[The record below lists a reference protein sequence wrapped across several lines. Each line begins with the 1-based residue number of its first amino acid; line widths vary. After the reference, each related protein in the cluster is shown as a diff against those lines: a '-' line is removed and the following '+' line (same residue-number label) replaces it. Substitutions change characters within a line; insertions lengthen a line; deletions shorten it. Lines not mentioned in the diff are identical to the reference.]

1 MLIFIFTL
9 LLQNRIYL
17 LTKNDFMKKKILA
30 IDDEKSIRF
39 IIENTFNKDF
49 EVTTLNNGMDALI
62 YLQSGNLPDIIICD
76 VEMPVLNGFE
86 FIRRIRESGFFEE
99 IPLIMLSGKEESANK
114 IKCFEM
120 GADDYVLKPFNP
132 KELIA
137 RIKRRLE
144 IIDRFTQRR
153 GF

>member
-1 MLIFIFTL
+1 
-9 LLQNRIYL
+9 
-17 LTKNDFMKKKILA
+17 MKKKILA

-49 EVTTLNNGMDALI
+49 EVTSISNGMDALF
-62 YLQSGNLPDIIICD
+62 YLQTGNLPDVIICD

-86 FIRRIRESGFFEE
+86 FIRRIRESGFFDE
-99 IPLIMLSGKEESANK
+99 IPLIMLSGKEESADK

-120 GADDYVLKPFNP
+120 GADDYVLNKFNP

-144 IIDRFTQRR
+144 FKELYSQRR
-153 GF
+153 GN

>member
-1 MLIFIFTL
+1 
-9 LLQNRIYL
+9 
-17 LTKNDFMKKKILA
+17 MKKKILA

-49 EVTTLNNGMDALI
+49 EVVTLNNGMDALF

-99 IPLIMLSGKEESANK
+99 IPLIMLSGKEESADK

-144 IIDRFTQRR
+144 TIDRYTQRR
-153 GF
+153 GT

>member
-1 MLIFIFTL
+1 
-9 LLQNRIYL
+9 
-17 LTKNDFMKKKILA
+17 MKKKILA
-30 IDDEKSIRF
+30 LDDEKSIRF

-49 EVTTLNNGMDALI
+49 EVTTMNNGMDALF
-62 YLQSGNLPDIIICD
+62 YLQSGNLPDVIICD

-99 IPLIMLSGKEESANK
+99 IPLIMLSGKEESADK

-144 IIDRFTQRR
+144 SKEQYSQRR
-153 GF
+153 GS

>member
-1 MLIFIFTL
+1 
-9 LLQNRIYL
+9 
-17 LTKNDFMKKKILA
+17 MKKKILA

-49 EVTTLNNGMDALI
+49 EVTSIGNGMDALF
-62 YLQSGNLPDIIICD
+62 YLQTGNLPDVIICD

-86 FIRRIRESGFFEE
+86 FIRRIRESGFFDE
-99 IPLIMLSGKEESANK
+99 IPLIMLSGKEESADK

-144 IIDRFTQRR
+144 FKELYSQRR
-153 GF
+153 GN

>member
-1 MLIFIFTL
+1 
-9 LLQNRIYL
+9 
-17 LTKNDFMKKKILA
+17 MKKKILA

-49 EVTTLNNGMDALI
+49 DIKTLSNGMDALF
-62 YLQSGNLPDIIICD
+62 YMQSGNLPDVIICD

-86 FIRRIRESGFFEE
+86 FIRRVRESGFFEE
-99 IPLIMLSGKEESANK
+99 IPLIMLSGKEESADK

-132 KELIA
+132 KELIV

-144 IIDRFTQRR
+144 SKELYTQRR
-153 GF
+153 GV

>member
-1 MLIFIFTL
+1 M
-9 LLQNRIYL
+9 R
-17 LTKNDFMKKKILA
+17 KKILA

-49 EVTTLNNGMDALI
+49 EIVTMSNGMDALF
-62 YLQSGNLPDIIICD
+62 YLQSGNMPDVIICD

-99 IPLIMLSGKEESANK
+99 IPLIMLSGKEESADK

-132 KELIA
+132 RELLV
-137 RIKRRLE
+137 RIKRRLASKE
-144 IIDRFTQRR
+144 IYSQIR
-153 GF
+153 GI

>member
-1 MLIFIFTL
+1 M
-9 LLQNRIYL
+9 R
-17 LTKNDFMKKKILA
+17 KKILV

-49 EVTTLNNGMDALI
+49 EVTTLNNGMDALF

-99 IPLIMLSGKEESANK
+99 IPLIMLSGKEESADK

-120 GADDYVLKPFNP
+120 GTDDYVLKPFNP

-144 IIDRFTQRR
+144 TVDRYTQRR
-153 GF
+153 GT

>member
-1 MLIFIFTL
+1 M
-9 LLQNRIYL
+9 
-17 LTKNDFMKKKILA
+17 LTKLELMKKKILA
-30 IDDEKSIRF
+30 IDDGKSIRF

-49 EVTTLNNGMDALI
+49 EVITMSNGMDALSH
-62 YLQSGNLPDIIICD
+62 LQSGNLPDVIICD

-99 IPLIMLSGKEESANK
+99 IPLIMLSGKEESADK

-144 IIDRFTQRR
+144 TKVIYSKHRV
-153 GF
+153 

>member
-1 MLIFIFTL
+1 
-9 LLQNRIYL
+9 
-17 LTKNDFMKKKILA
+17 MKKKILA

-49 EVTTLNNGMDALI
+49 EVTSISNGMDALF
-62 YLQSGNLPDIIICD
+62 YLQTGNLPDVIICD

-86 FIRRIRESGFFEE
+86 FIRRIRESGFFDE
-99 IPLIMLSGKEESANK
+99 IPLIMLSGKEESADK

-144 IIDRFTQRR
+144 FKELYSQRK
-153 GF
+153 GN

>member
-1 MLIFIFTL
+1 
-9 LLQNRIYL
+9 
-17 LTKNDFMKKKILA
+17 MKKKILA

-49 EVTTLNNGMDALI
+49 EVKTLNNGMDALF

-76 VEMPVLNGFE
+76 LEMPVLNGLE
-86 FIRRIRESGFFEE
+86 FLRRIRESGFFEE
-99 IPLIMLSGKEESANK
+99 IPVIMLSGKEESADK

-137 RIKRRLE
+137 RIKRRME
-144 IIDRFTQRR
+144 IIDRFTHRI
-153 GF
+153 GL

>member
-1 MLIFIFTL
+1 
-9 LLQNRIYL
+9 
-17 LTKNDFMKKKILA
+17 MKKKILA

-39 IIENTFNKDF
+39 IIENTFDKEF
-49 EVTTLNNGMDALI
+49 EVTSISNGMDALF
-62 YLQSGNLPDIIICD
+62 YLQTGNLPDVIICD

-86 FIRRIRESGFFEE
+86 FIRRIRESGFFDE
-99 IPLIMLSGKEESANK
+99 IPLIMLSGKEESADK

-132 KELIA
+132 KELIV

-144 IIDRFTQRR
+144 FKELYSQRR
-153 GF
+153 GN

>member
-1 MLIFIFTL
+1 
-9 LLQNRIYL
+9 
-17 LTKNDFMKKKILA
+17 MKKKILA

-49 EVTTLNNGMDALI
+49 EVTTMSNGMDALF
-62 YLQSGNLPDIIICD
+62 YLQSGNLPDVIICD

-86 FIRRIRESGFFEE
+86 FIRRIRESGFFED
-99 IPLIMLSGKEESANK
+99 IPLIMLSGKEESADK

-132 KELIA
+132 KELIV
-137 RIKRRLE
+137 RIKRRMESKELYS
-144 IIDRFTQRR
+144 IRR
-153 GF
+153 GN

>member
-1 MLIFIFTL
+1 
-9 LLQNRIYL
+9 
-17 LTKNDFMKKKILA
+17 MKKKILA

-49 EVTTLNNGMDALI
+49 DVTSISNGMDALF
-62 YLQSGNLPDIIICD
+62 YLQSGNMPDLIICD

-86 FIRRIRESGFFEE
+86 FIKRIRESGFFDE
-99 IPLIMLSGKEESANK
+99 IPLIMLSGKEESADK

-137 RIKRRLE
+137 RIKRRMEFRDLY
-144 IIDRFTQRR
+144 TQRR
-153 GF
+153 GN

>member
-1 MLIFIFTL
+1 
-9 LLQNRIYL
+9 
-17 LTKNDFMKKKILA
+17 MKKKILA

-49 EVTTLNNGMDALI
+49 EVTSIGNGMDALF
-62 YLQSGNLPDIIICD
+62 YLQTGNLPDVIICD

-86 FIRRIRESGFFEE
+86 FIRRIRESGFFDE
-99 IPLIMLSGKEESANK
+99 IPLIMLSGKEESADK
-114 IKCFEM
+114 IKCVEM

-144 IIDRFTQRR
+144 FKELYSQRR
-153 GF
+153 GN

>member
-1 MLIFIFTL
+1 
-9 LLQNRIYL
+9 
-17 LTKNDFMKKKILA
+17 MKKKILA

>member
-1 MLIFIFTL
+1 
-9 LLQNRIYL
+9 
-17 LTKNDFMKKKILA
+17 MKKKILA

-49 EVTTLNNGMDALI
+49 EVATLNNGMDALF

-99 IPLIMLSGKEESANK
+99 IPLIMLSGKEESADK

-132 KELIA
+132 RELIA
-137 RIKRRLE
+137 RIKRRLDT
-144 IIDRFTQRR
+144 IDRYTQRR
-153 GF
+153 GT

>member
-1 MLIFIFTL
+1 
-9 LLQNRIYL
+9 
-17 LTKNDFMKKKILA
+17 MKKKILA

-49 EVTTLNNGMDALI
+49 EVKTLNNGMDALF

-76 VEMPVLNGFE
+76 LEMPVLNGLE
-86 FIRRIRESGFFEE
+86 FLRRIRESGFFEE
-99 IPLIMLSGKEESANK
+99 IPVIMLSGKEESADK

-120 GADDYVLKPFNP
+120 GADDYVLNPFNP

-144 IIDRFTQRR
+144 IIDRFTHRI
-153 GF
+153 GL

>member
-1 MLIFIFTL
+1 
-9 LLQNRIYL
+9 
-17 LTKNDFMKKKILA
+17 MKKKILA

-49 EVTTLNNGMDALI
+49 EVTSIGNGMDALF
-62 YLQSGNLPDIIICD
+62 YLQTGNLPDVIICD

-86 FIRRIRESGFFEE
+86 FIRRIRESGFFDE
-99 IPLIMLSGKEESANK
+99 IPLIMLSGKEESADK
-114 IKCFEM
+114 IKCFQM

-144 IIDRFTQRR
+144 FKELYSQRR
-153 GF
+153 GN